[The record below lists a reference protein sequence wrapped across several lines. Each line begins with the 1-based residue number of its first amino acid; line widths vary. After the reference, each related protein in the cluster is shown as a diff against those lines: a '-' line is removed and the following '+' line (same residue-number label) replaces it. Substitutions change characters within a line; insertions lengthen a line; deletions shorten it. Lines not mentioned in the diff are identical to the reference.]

1 MALTIKNFVIESL
14 KTFYEK
20 LSTRFQETLVSG
32 VNLKTVSGE
41 TLLGS
46 GNVVIDWKDLS
57 GVPSVF
63 PVETHNHD
71 DRYLKLSGGT
81 LSGGITFKYGS
92 NKTDQFIQFSS
103 TDSNDPQTVYLGIRR
118 PLSYGLSYKDNNYGK
133 GNLFNFVTNNNEIRL
148 PFLTCGILIKKSMI
162 I

>member
-57 GVPSVF
+57 GVPSAF

-81 LSGGITFKYGS
+81 ITGPIKFSEYASSNLS
-92 NKTDQFIQFSS
+92 
-103 TDSNDPQTVYLGIRR
+103 
-118 PLSYGLSYKDNNYGK
+118 NNYLSAG
-133 GNLFNFVTNNNEIRL
+133 
-148 PFLTCGILIKKSMI
+148 
-162 I
+162 

>member
-71 DRYLKLSGGT
+71 NRYLKLSGGNLT
-81 LSGGITFKYGS
+81 G
-92 NKTDQFIQFSS
+92 
-103 TDSNDPQTVYLGIRR
+103 
-118 PLSYGLSYKDNNYGK
+118 GLSIQTQD
-133 GNLFNFVTNNNEIRL
+133 
-148 PFLTCGILIKKSMI
+148 SM
-162 I
+162 

>member
-1 MALTIKNFVIESL
+1 MVLTIKNFVIESL

-57 GVPSVF
+57 GVPSAF

-71 DRYLKLSGGT
+71 DRYFKLTGGT
-81 LSGGITFKYGS
+81 ITGPSK
-92 NKTDQFIQFSS
+92 FSTS
-103 TDSNDPQTVYLGIRR
+103 A
-118 PLSYGLSYKDNNYGK
+118 
-133 GNLFNFVTNNNEIRL
+133 NNNL
-148 PFLTCGILIKKSMI
+148 STNYL
-162 I
+162 